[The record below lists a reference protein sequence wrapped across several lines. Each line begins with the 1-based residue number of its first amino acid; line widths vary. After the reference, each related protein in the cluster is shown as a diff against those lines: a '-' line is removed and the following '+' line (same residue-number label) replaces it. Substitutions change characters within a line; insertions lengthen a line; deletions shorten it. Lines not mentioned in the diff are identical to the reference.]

1 MNDQRE
7 DGPSARAT
15 DRTSKDHSAVTATLA
30 SLAAGGPLG
39 HSLLPFGVLGLI
51 SWSVWCGRRVL
62 TSRYRPAR
70 GDHWEAASVV
80 APAFREEPEILEPAV
95 RSWLHA
101 GAAEVVLVVP
111 DDEPD
116 LQDHVAAA
124 FGEDARVRMLIT
136 DNPAKRNSLTIGI
149 EAARKPIVVLS
160 DSDTLWERSLLRNLL
175 KPFADPAVG
184 GVGTRQRVLDPESS
198 VWRRAADWMLDAKYL
213 TYVPAMARR
222 GGVSCLSGR
231 TVAYR
236 RDVLLEV
243 LPGLMGETFWG
254 RRCVSGDDGR
264 LTWLVLNA
272 GYRTTYQQD
281 AVAWTMM
288 PDSARG
294 FLQQRIRWSRNSYR
308 CYVRAIFRGWLFRQP
323 AITRVSVL
331 QGLLAPVSLMVGLVF
346 VSLAIAR
353 GDFVA
358 TAVWACWVTCG
369 RGIRAFD
376 HLRQNPRNLM
386 LLPLMTVIILL
397 VLTAV
402 KY

>member
-1 MNDQRE
+1 MWDEWLAALDIRP
-7 DGPSARAT
+7 GPFVVSARRAVAEGGKTSSRTDPKTCHRPDVNRPQHRDRIGGKSAFEARPRRRWTAGPFAT
-15 DRTSKDHSAVTATLA
+15 AVRRVGGDLVDGLVHAAPADVALPA
-30 SLAAGGPLG
+30 PRWQLLGGGERGGARVAGGPADPASG
-39 HSLLPFGVLGLI
+39 HRVVAGRWRRRDRARRPRGRAGVAAQPRRD
-51 SWSVWCGRRVL
+51 GRR
-62 TSRYRPAR
+62 RPAHSCAHDQQPR
-70 GDHWEAASVV
+70 QAQQPHARNRAA
-80 APAFREEPEILEPAV
+80 
-95 RSWLHA
+95 
-101 GAAEVVLVVP
+101 
-111 DDEPD
+111 
-116 LQDHVAAA
+116 
-124 FGEDARVRMLIT
+124 T
-136 DNPAKRNSLTIGI
+136 
-149 EAARKPIVVLS
+149 KPIVVLS
-160 DSDTLWERSLLRNLL
+160 DSDTLWEPALLRNLL
-175 KPFADPAVG
+175 RPFADPAVG
-184 GVGTRQRVLDPESS
+184 GVGTRQRVLDPGSS
-198 VWRRAADWMLDAKYL
+198 VWRRAADWILDAKYL

-236 RDVLLEV
+236 RDVLMEV

-358 TAVWACWVTCG
+358 TAVW
-369 RGIRAFD
+369 
-376 HLRQNPRNLM
+376 
-386 LLPLMTVIILL
+386 
-397 VLTAV
+397 
-402 KY
+402 